1 MCYGY
6 YLAHREPVPG
16 YSIPGGDWP
25 KNTDSLE
32 IPTLS
37 MIYGELL
44 KTKAMFGQTSD
55 QPEAILLAKNIA
67 LAWPQHE
74 NTYNDFL
81 FAHNDEYLG
90 S

>member
-1 MCYGY
+1 
-6 YLAHREPVPG
+6 
-16 YSIPGGDWP
+16 
-25 KNTDSLE
+25 
-32 IPTLS
+32 
-37 MIYGELL
+37 MIYKELL